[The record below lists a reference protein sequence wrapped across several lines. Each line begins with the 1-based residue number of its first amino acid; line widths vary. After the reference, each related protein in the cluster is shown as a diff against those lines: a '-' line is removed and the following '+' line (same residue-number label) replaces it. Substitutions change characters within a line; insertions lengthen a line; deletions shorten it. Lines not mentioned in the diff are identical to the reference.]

1 MRAQTVPIAYTV
13 GRYGADGLVVTIRDV
28 TARIASQHDREIL
41 LQAAARTDEQVTM
54 LRALG
59 GSSALPPT
67 PEVELDSWRPAE
79 DRGGSSNGLTSL
91 TPLPDGRCL
100 LLMVNGDGQ
109 GYESARDAWKA
120 LYVARTHVAGGA
132 PLAEMISRASDGL
145 GGRGEPS
152 LTASVVGVIID
163 PVTGYLQVASGG
175 HPPPLLVKA
184 DGSSQWIDA
193 VGRPLGDEHPGSV
206 RLASAVLGSGDSL
219 LVYGIGIIDGTRDVV
234 EGMSALR
241 SAAIALRGT
250 PMEGAAERIGL
261 AAVPPGE
268 TREQADILLVV
279 RLAASRSRP
288 T

>member
-1 MRAQTVPIAYTV
+1 M
-13 GRYGADGLVVTIRDV
+13 
-28 TARIASQHDREIL
+28 
-41 LQAAARTDEQVTM
+41 
-54 LRALG
+54 
-59 GSSALPPT
+59 SSTRGVL
-67 PEVELDSWRPAE
+67 AE

-91 TPLPDGRCL
+91 TPLADGRYL

-132 PLAEMISRASDGL
+132 PLAEMISRASEGL
-145 GGRGEPS
+145 ADEGNHPD
-152 LTASVVGVIID
+152 ASVVGVIID

-219 LVYGIGIIDGTRDVV
+219 LVYGIGIIDGIRDVV

-241 SAAIALRGT
+241 SAAIALRGI
-250 PMEGAAERIGL
+250 PMEGAAKRIGL

-279 RLAASRSRP
+279 RLADV
-288 T
+288 